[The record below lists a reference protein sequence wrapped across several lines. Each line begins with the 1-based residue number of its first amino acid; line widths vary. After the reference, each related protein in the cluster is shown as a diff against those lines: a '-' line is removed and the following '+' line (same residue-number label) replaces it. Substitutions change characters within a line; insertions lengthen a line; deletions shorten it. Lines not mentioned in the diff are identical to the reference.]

1 MRLHL
6 KYALRTL
13 LKHRGFTAAAV
24 LMLAIGIGANTAM
37 FSIVRAVL
45 LRPLGFE
52 PNRVVMLWPRNV
64 QRSHAVGEL
73 AFRDYVDLRQRT
85 HSFEKVA
92 LLGSVNWSGALR
104 IGSREPVVVPMNAVS
119 ATFFDTLGARPLLG
133 RTFRPDEDD
142 PTAPRVLVLSHGLWV
157 RLFDADPAAI
167 GRTVTVKQ
175 GAGEELFEIVGVMPP
190 EFFFPR
196 GAQYWT
202 PAAAESGS
210 LARRDGNQPDALLTG
225 LNVFHAIGRL
235 KPGTTLAQA
244 SAETNTLVRALF
256 AEQRMDPTGTE
267 MVLTRIVDHIFGSAR
282 PALQVLMGA
291 VVVVLLIACTNLASL
306 LLARGAGRRREIAVR
321 AALGAGRSRLI
332 GQLFAESALLALAGT
347 VIGVTIAAL
356 SLNVLVA
363 LSPADIPRLDATS
376 FDRGVFTFAVAMAV
390 LTTLILGLAPAWQ
403 LTSSSV
409 VDDLKGDATGVTGR
423 STSARTR
430 RTLVTLQIA
439 ATLVLLIAAGL
450 CIQSFERLNRIDLGF
465 DPTNVLTFAIDRLEE
480 RYPDVPQRTHAVEQL
495 LARFERVPHVI
506 AAGAVLQRPFEH
518 GAIGMDSGFV
528 LEGQP
533 LTPDTFMRNPMLNW
547 ESVTP
552 GYFRAMGIRL
562 LRGRHFDERDTAA
575 SPLVVIVSESMAS
588 RVWPGEDAIGK
599 RLSTAGAQGDNRPI
613 QWQTVVGV
621 VESARYREIESPRLD
636 IYVPLR
642 QAESFVNHYIV
653 RTALEPAAVAATLKA
668 ETAAF
673 DGALTLGSVKTMEE
687 IVARTKGPWR
697 FNMLVFSMF
706 GLVALGLAGT
716 GLFALIAYAVAQ
728 RTREIGVRIALGAAP
743 ADVIRLMLAEGA
755 ALAGIGVACGLIAA
769 ALLTRLLSGLLFDI
783 SATDPATF
791 ATVSALLIA
800 VAALASY
807 LPARRAAAVDPLVAL
822 RAE

>member
-1 MRLHL
+1 MHLHL

-52 PNRVVMLWPRNV
+52 PDRVVMLWPRNV

-73 AFRDYVDLRQRT
+73 AFGDYLDLRQRSQ
-85 HSFEKVA
+85 SFDHVA

-119 ATFFDTLGARPLLG
+119 ATFFETLGARPLLG

-157 RLFDADPAAI
+157 RLFGADPAAV
-167 GRTVTVKQ
+167 GSTVPVKQ
-175 GAGEELFEIVGVMPP
+175 GAGEEIFEIVGVMPP

-202 PAAAESGS
+202 PAAAEAGS
-210 LARRDGNQPDALLTG
+210 LARRNGNQPDALLRG

-235 KPGTTLAQA
+235 KPGTTVAQA

-256 AEQRMDPTGTE
+256 AEQKMDPTGTE

-347 VIGVTIAAL
+347 VIGVTVAAL

-403 LTSSSV
+403 LTSLSV
-409 VDDLKGDATGVTGR
+409 VDDLKGDATGVAGR

-450 CIQSFERLNRIDLGF
+450 CVQSFGRLNRIDLGF

-552 GYFRAMGIRL
+552 GYFRAMGIGL

-575 SPLVVIVSESMAS
+575 SPPVVIVSENMAS

-642 QAESFVNHYIV
+642 QAESFVNHYVV
-653 RTALEPAAVAATLKA
+653 RTAIDPAAVAATLKA

-673 DGALTLGSVKTMEE
+673 DRALTLGSVKTLEE

-743 ADVIRLMLAEGA
+743 SDVIRLMLAEGA